1 MYLAEGLLNSSDV
14 SIEDTSKI
22 LADIFM
28 HPLRDCCWRVKAST
42 LLASRKIAE
51 KRDKNDII
59 LTEDCGS
66 DRSDLWHEGLGNF
79 FLDDMFSYDTLI
91 LVPPKPIA
99 FHLDLGWGEQFVT
112 SIAELI
118 ERADVLSVIRRY
130 HDRVG

>member
-66 DRSDLWHEGLGNF
+66 DRSIVSLYL
-79 FLDDMFSYDTLI
+79 
-91 LVPPKPIA
+91 
-99 FHLDLGWGEQFVT
+99 T
-112 SIAELI
+112 SICCNCSDAKDDI
-118 ERADVLSVIRRY
+118 LSVLGEVSR
-130 HDRVG
+130 